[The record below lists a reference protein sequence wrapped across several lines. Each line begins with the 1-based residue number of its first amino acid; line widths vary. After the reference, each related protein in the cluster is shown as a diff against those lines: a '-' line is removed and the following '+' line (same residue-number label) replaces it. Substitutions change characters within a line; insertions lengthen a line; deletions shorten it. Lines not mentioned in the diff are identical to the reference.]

1 MRLHYAPTGIRISAC
16 GILNVRTTSNRAH
29 VTCLR
34 CNPNAPP
41 VIPQKTHLLTS
52 GQRTACGRD
61 NPPLTTR
68 NPDEITCGICGVR
81 NRSCRECGDTY
92 PLSAFR
98 KFGSG
103 RSRLCDSCRVR
114 NRDEHYGDSTFKGT
128 GKYCCRLCGRPYRDH
143 PRPRPCEFTQ
153 GMVA

>member
-1 MRLHYAPTGIRISAC
+1 MKLHYAATGVRISRC
-16 GILNVRTTSNRAH
+16 GMLDVRLTSNRAH

-41 VIPQKTHLLTS
+41 VTPQKTHLLITDK
-52 GQRTACGRD
+52 RTACGRI

-68 NPDEITCGICGVR
+68 NREETTCGICGVQ
-81 NRSCRECGDTY
+81 NRSCRECGLMF

-103 RSRLCDSCRVR
+103 RSRLCESCRSR
-114 NRDEHYGDSTFKGT
+114 NWDEHYGDSSFKGT

-143 PRPRPCEFTQ
+143 DRPRPCEFVRE
-153 GMVA
+153 MVA